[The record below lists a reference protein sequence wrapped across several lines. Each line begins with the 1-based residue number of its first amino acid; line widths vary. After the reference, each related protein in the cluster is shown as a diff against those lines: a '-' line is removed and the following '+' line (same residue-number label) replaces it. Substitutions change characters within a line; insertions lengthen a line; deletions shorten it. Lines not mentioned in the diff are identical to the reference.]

1 LRLIITRPEEDA
13 LSLLRKLEAMG
24 HSAVSLPLVEIVPYT
39 DVSIP
44 EKRYQALCITSANGL
59 RGVPLPDY
67 LKQIPMFT
75 LGPQSAAQA
84 TKAGFSNL
92 KTGGGNVYG
101 LAEFIASNLHSK
113 DGPLLYLS
121 GVETSGD
128 LEGQLRARGFEVDRI
143 KLYDAKPT
151 TPDLRLHI
159 RNADGVMLYSPR
171 TALLWHSLTKAQGLD
186 VSSLLHLCLSANV
199 AAKLPVNFTTKI
211 SAAATESDMLALL
224 EPAKNVE

>member
-13 LSLLRKLEAMG
+13 LPLQRKLEAMG

-44 EKRYQALCITSANGL
+44 AKHYQALCITSANGL
-59 RGVPLPDY
+59 RGIPLPDH
-67 LKQIPMFT
+67 LKQITMYT

-101 LAEFIASNLHSK
+101 LAEFIASNLNLEN
-113 DGPLLYLS
+113 GPLLYLS
-121 GVETSGD
+121 GEETSGD

-151 TPDLRLHI
+151 APDLRLHI
-159 RNADGVMLYSPR
+159 ADADAVMLYSPR
-171 TALLWHSLTKAQGLD
+171 TALLWHTLTQVQGLD
-186 VSSLLHLCLSANV
+186 VSHLLHLCLSANV
-199 AAKLPVNFTTKI
+199 AAKLPVNFTIKI
-211 SAAATESDMLALL
+211 SAAANENGMLGLL

>member
-1 LRLIITRPEEDA
+1 VRLIITRPEEDA
-13 LSLLRKLEAMG
+13 LPLQRKLEAMG
-24 HSAVSLPLVEIVPYT
+24 HSAISLPLVEIVPYT

-44 EKRYQALCITSANGL
+44 VRRYQALCITSANGL
-59 RGVPLPDY
+59 RGVPLPDH
-67 LKQIPMFT
+67 LKQIPMYT
-75 LGPQSAAQA
+75 LGPQSAVQA

-92 KTGGGNVYG
+92 KTGGGNVNG
-101 LAEFIASNLHSK
+101 LADFIASNLSCE

-121 GVETSGD
+121 GEETSGD
-128 LEGQLRARGFEVDRI
+128 LEGQLRTRGFEVDRI

-151 TPDLRLHI
+151 EPDVRLHI
-159 RNADGVMLYSPR
+159 KDADAVMLYSPR
-171 TALLWHSLTKAQGLD
+171 TALLWHALTQRQGID
-186 VSSLLHLCLSANV
+186 VSHLLHLCLSANV